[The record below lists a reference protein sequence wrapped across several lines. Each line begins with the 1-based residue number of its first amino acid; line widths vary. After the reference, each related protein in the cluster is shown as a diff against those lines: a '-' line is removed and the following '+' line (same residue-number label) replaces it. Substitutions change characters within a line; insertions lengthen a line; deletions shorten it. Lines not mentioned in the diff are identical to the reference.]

1 MINRELG
8 KAGSEYPGIQ
18 FGDVQKFV
26 KEFVHG
32 SDRGVDSGND
42 PSSLSRIAFVAQ
54 LRHEPVQDVKRLPQ
68 IMPRSRYKAGLSKI
82 VRLKFVIETS
92 QLLGHPV
99 HIGRQSAQLVAILD

>member
-8 KAGSEYPGIQ
+8 KAGSEYPSIQ

-32 SDRGVDSGND
+32 SDCGVDSGND
-42 PSSLSRIAFVAQ
+42 PNSLSRIAFVAQ
-54 LRHEPVQDVKRLPQ
+54 LRHEPVQSVKRLPQ
-68 IMPRSRYKAGLSKI
+68 IITRCRYKAGLREI
-82 VRLKFVIETS
+82 GRLKFEIETS

-99 HIGRQSAQLVAILD
+99 HIGRQSA